1 MGYTLNTMEKP
12 FVHKDHGGVKD
23 KEPRTVLE
31 PYIYIYI
38 HGPSQGPRAKHTKY
52 TKQND
57 FALQAF
63 AMHRRACMP
72 SFSIKRAGASH
83 ASPWCMYV
91 KPHGA
96 MAQTCML
103 YIYKIKKTK
112 TLCVLVQKFSRHH
125 SLLQAIQSRQA
136 NKNLHSLEVLLLLG
150 IVFQRPFGVLRILI
164 SSGDP

>member
-1 MGYTLNTMEKP
+1 ME
-12 FVHKDHGGVKD
+12 
-23 KEPRTVLE
+23 ESRTRSQG
-31 PYIYIYI
+31 PCWSHIYIYTDQAKDQKQST
-38 HGPSQGPRAKHTKY
+38 PS

-83 ASPWCMYV
+83 ASPWCMCV